1 MDQAMHRICAPWVA
15 GLGVLAFVTGPVF
28 AQTQSLP
35 VRKPGLWE
43 VTIRGAGD
51 SMMRQQKVQQ
61 CTSEEAESIM
71 LLSVV
76 PGQEHCHDVAVK
88 KSGKGHEIRTTC
100 YVHDNR
106 VEAAVELSG
115 DLQAAYRG
123 VFEVKYS
130 KPVRFNPG
138 RTEFEGRWLGAC
150 KAGQRAG
157 DMLLPNGATVNVVDD
172 RKRAEAHGHDGHE
185 GHKH

>member
-1 MDQAMHRICAPWVA
+1 MHRICAPWVV
-15 GLGVLAFVTGPVF
+15 GVGVLAFVAGPVF

-35 VRKPGLWE
+35 KRKPGLWE

-61 CTSEEAESIM
+61 CTSAEAESIM

-88 KSGKGHEIRTTC
+88 KSGKVHEIRTTC

-106 VEAAVELSG
+106 VEAAVELS
-115 DLQAAYRG
+115 
-123 VFEVKYS
+123 
-130 KPVRFNPG
+130 
-138 RTEFEGRWLGAC
+138 
-150 KAGQRAG
+150 
-157 DMLLPNGATVNVVDD
+157 
-172 RKRAEAHGHDGHE
+172 
-185 GHKH
+185 